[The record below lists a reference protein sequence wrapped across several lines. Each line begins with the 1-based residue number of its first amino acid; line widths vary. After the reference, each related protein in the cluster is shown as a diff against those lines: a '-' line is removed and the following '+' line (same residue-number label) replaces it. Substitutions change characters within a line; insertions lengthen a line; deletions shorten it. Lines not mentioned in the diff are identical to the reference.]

1 LTHLI
6 YLPYLQGLSNGNI
19 FSLDFNYTHQ
29 VARGEEIVE
38 VIDNTHSSAGIPW
51 VHDIEVEG
59 PFCP

>member
-1 LTHLI
+1 MAQEG
-6 YLPYLQGLSNGNI
+6 YCNI
-19 FSLDFNYTHQ
+19 FSPDFNYTHQ

-38 VIDNTHSSAGIPW
+38 VIDNTHSSTGIPW